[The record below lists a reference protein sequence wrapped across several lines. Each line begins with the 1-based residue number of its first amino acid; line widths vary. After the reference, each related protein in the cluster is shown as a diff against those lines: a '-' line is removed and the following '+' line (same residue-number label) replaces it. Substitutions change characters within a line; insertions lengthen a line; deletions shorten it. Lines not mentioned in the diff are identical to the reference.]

1 MSNKIEAELF
11 HTLRNINDL
20 TKANIAQALVT
31 AVSAGTLAL
40 DEYTVQNISS
50 LVNATIDQSAD
61 IAHTQVLKVVN
72 TNTTTGRKKPV
83 GRKTTK
89 A

>member
-20 TKANIAQALVT
+20 TKANVTEALLN
-31 AVSAGTLAL
+31 AVNAGTLAL
-40 DEYTVQNISS
+40 NEYTVQSISS
-50 LVNATIDQSAD
+50 LVSATIDQSVD
-61 IAHTQVLKVVN
+61 VTHTQVLKVVN
-72 TNTTTGRKKPV
+72 NATATTRKKPTGRKN
-83 GRKTTK
+83 TK